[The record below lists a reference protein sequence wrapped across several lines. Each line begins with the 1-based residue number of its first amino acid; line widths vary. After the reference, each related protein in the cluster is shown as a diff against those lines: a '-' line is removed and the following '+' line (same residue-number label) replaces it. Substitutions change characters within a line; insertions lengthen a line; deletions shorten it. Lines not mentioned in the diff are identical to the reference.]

1 MKLQRLM
8 AGVALYGLVL
18 LADTGYAAEASST
31 LTAVRSHGFVTCGVS
46 GNAAGFSLPDSKGV
60 MRGIDADMCRIVAS
74 AVFGDAAKV
83 KYVAVAPSQRLTA
96 LQSGEVDVL
105 AANLTWTMTRETQS
119 GLEFAALEYYDGE
132 GFMVAKKLNVTSAKQ
147 MNGASICMLSGSSE
161 GTAQEYFG
169 RLGVKFRPVVFSDGP
184 ELRTAFLSGRC
195 DVYQTDASTLANF
208 KASLGPKSN
217 DYVILPEL
225 AGKEPLGIAVRK
237 GDDKWFDIVRWTF
250 FATLSAEEAGISSK
264 NVSGSTAS
272 QVPAVRRLLGLDGDM
287 GQSLGLDN
295 KWAYNIIAQVGNYAE
310 IWDRSFG
317 PTGVP
322 RGYNRLWR
330 DGGLMYA
337 PPMR

>member
-1 MKLQRLM
+1 
-8 AGVALYGLVL
+8 
-18 LADTGYAAEASST
+18 
-31 LTAVRSHGFVTCGVS
+31 VS

-60 MRGIDADMCRIVAS
+60 MRGMDADMCRIVAA

-83 KYVAVAPSQRLTA
+83 KYVPVTPDQRLTA

-132 GFMVAKKLNVTSAKQ
+132 GFMVAKKLNVNNAKQ
-147 MNGASICMLSGSSE
+147 LNGASVCMLAGSSE
-161 GTAQEYFG
+161 GAAHDYFARIG
-169 RLGVKFRPVVFSDGP
+169 IKFRPVVFSDGP

-208 KASLGPKSN
+208 KASLGAKSN
-217 DYVILPEL
+217 DYVILSEL
-225 AGKEPLGIAVRK
+225 AGKEPLGMAVRK
-237 GDDKWFDIVRWTF
+237 GDDKWFDIVRWSF
-250 FATLSAEEAGISSK
+250 FATLTAEEAGITSK
-264 NVSGSTAS
+264 NVSQSLTSTE
-272 QVPAVRRLLGLDGDM
+272 PGVRRLLGGDGDL
-287 GQSLGLDN
+287 GKSLGLDN
-295 KWAYNIIAQVGNYAE
+295 RWVYNIISQVGNYGE
-310 IWDRSFG
+310 IWERAFG
-317 PTGVP
+317 ATGVP